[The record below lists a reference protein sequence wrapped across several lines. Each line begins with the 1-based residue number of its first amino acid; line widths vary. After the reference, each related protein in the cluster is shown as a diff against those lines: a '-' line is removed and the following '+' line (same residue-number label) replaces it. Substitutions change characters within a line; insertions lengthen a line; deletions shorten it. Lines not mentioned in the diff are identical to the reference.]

1 MDITDLTEVS
11 RRIRLDTIKAIY
23 HVKTGHPGGALSIAD
38 ILAVL
43 YFNELNIDVQNPAW
57 PDRDRFI
64 LSKGHGCTSLYAAL
78 AEKGFFQKEKLLTLR
93 QYGSILQGHPDM
105 KSTPGLDMSSG
116 SLGQGLSI
124 GNGMALAAKLQNKS
138 YRVYVLLG
146 DGELEEGQI
155 WEAAMTASK
164 YHLDNLIAIIDA
176 NGLQING
183 PTDEVMQVEP
193 IDKKFSAFGW
203 NTIVI
208 DGNAIPQILTA
219 LKKVKRV
226 KNKPSVIIAK
236 TIKGKGISYMENNIK
251 WHSGVPNPQEYK
263 TALQE
268 LEGEL

>member
-1 MDITDLTEVS
+1 
-11 RRIRLDTIKAIY
+11 
-23 HVKTGHPGGALSIAD
+23 
-38 ILAVL
+38 
-43 YFNELNIDVQNPAW
+43 
-57 PDRDRFI
+57 
-64 LSKGHGCTSLYAAL
+64 
-78 AEKGFFQKEKLLTLR
+78 
-93 QYGSILQGHPDM
+93 
-105 KSTPGLDMSSG
+105 
-116 SLGQGLSI
+116 
-124 GNGMALAAKLQNKS
+124 MALAAKLQNKS

-268 LEGEL
+268 LGGEL